1 MIPSVFLS
9 HAKEDGNFADRVCDI
24 LERMGISC
32 FTYERFP
39 EYGEYIPEIIKRNIK
54 GCRTFVVLLTQNGV
68 QSQVVNQEI
77 GMAFALNKVIIPIVE
92 SGVETKGFVELR
104 QRIDYDGN
112 KQEGAISDLL
122 YRLRVLYPLHNK
134 LKLCCMN
141 KECENNLKLFS
152 IALPTQQEINDAN
165 KRNLRFEYKCPS
177 CGHMN
182 YIFPETL
189 EQNELSMLRYG

>member
-9 HAKEDGNFADRVCDI
+9 HAKEDRNFADRVCDI
-24 LERMGISC
+24 LERMGINC
-32 FTYERFP
+32 FIYERFP
-39 EYGEYIPEIIKRNIK
+39 EYGEYIPEIIKKNIIHYK
-54 GCRTFVVLLTQNGV
+54 TFVVLLTQNGV

-112 KQEGAISDLL
+112 KQEGAISSLL
-122 YRLRVLYPLHNK
+122 YRLRDLYPAQNK
-134 LKLCCMN
+134 LELYCMN
-141 KECENNLKLFS
+141 KECENNLRRFS
-152 IALPTQQEINDAN
+152 VLLPTQQEINNAIM
-165 KRNLRFEYKCPS
+165 RNHQFRYECPS
-177 CGHMN
+177 CGHTN

-189 EQNELSMLRYG
+189 EQNELYAK